1 MSLHTGTLILTCM
14 VYHTMV
20 EKGNF
25 SYFEHGLY
33 QFVVSLK
40 KRASKQEFKTNM
52 FFCWLHIP
60 ICIRMPSLLSLA
72 VEVFRKL
79 NRTRKL
85 RKNMF
90 CENIG
95 FPQRHLSHFVE
106 RPSLRRWGGG
116 GSNLNH
122 QLPKPGLKRLSYLD
136 FGN

>member
-1 MSLHTGTLILTCM
+1 MQHPICPDLPAIIQTAKFNQNFINCFICLFIEFTGTPILTCM
-14 VYHTMV
+14 VYHSMV

-25 SYFEHGLY
+25 SYFEHRLY

-79 NRTRKL
+79 NQTRKL
-85 RKNMF
+85 RKKT
-90 CENIG
+90 C
-95 FPQRHLSHFVE
+95 LSCN
-106 RPSLRRWGGG
+106 RRKLLDKISLI
-116 GSNLNH
+116 SEKH
-122 QLPKPGLKRLSYLD
+122 
-136 FGN
+136 